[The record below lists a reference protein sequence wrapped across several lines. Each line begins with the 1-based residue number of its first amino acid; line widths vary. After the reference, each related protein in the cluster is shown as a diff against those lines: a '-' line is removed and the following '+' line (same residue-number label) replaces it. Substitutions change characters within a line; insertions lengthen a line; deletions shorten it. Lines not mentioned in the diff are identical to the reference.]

1 MINPRDMEACREAIR
16 HGSLSFYAASKLLP
30 ASVRDPA
37 MALYAF
43 CRLADDAVDLQDA
56 KADAVLRLRDRLDLV
71 YAGRPRDAA
80 ADRAFADVV
89 NTYEMPRALPDAL
102 LEGLAWDAD
111 WRRYDTLSDLNAYC
125 ARVASAVGVMM
136 AVLMRVRD
144 RNALARA
151 CDLGVAMQL
160 TNIARDVAEDAYEGR
175 LYLPLRWFSEAGV
188 DPEVFLA
195 APAASPQIR
204 AMSKRLVMEANRL
217 YYRSEPGIAAL
228 PLGSRPGIFAARFIY
243 AGIGGQLSAMGY
255 DSFAGRAHTS
265 KLQKIGWLGQSLMRT
280 GVSLLMPQSAVVYAP
295 PVPEVAFLVD
305 AAATPTPRQPA
316 RSEALLDALAA
327 LEARRRAE
335 RDTLIGRPG
344 KLSS

>member
-1 MINPRDMEACREAIR
+1 MIDPRDMAACREAIR

-80 ADRAFADVV
+80 ADRAFAAVV
-89 NTYEMPRALPDAL
+89 ETYDMPRALPDAL

-111 WRRYDTLSDLNAYC
+111 WRRYETLSDLNGYC

-160 TNIARDVAEDAYEGR
+160 TNIARDIAEDAHEGR
-175 LYLPLRWFSEAGV
+175 LYLPLEWFAAAGM

-195 APAASPQIR
+195 HPATSKEIR
-204 AMSKRLVMEANRL
+204 TMAKRLVMEANRL
-217 YYRSEPGIAAL
+217 YFRSEPGIAAL
-228 PLGSRPGIFAARFIY
+228 PLSSRPGIYAARFIY
-243 AGIGGQLSAMGY
+243 AGIGGRLSAMGY

-280 GVSLLMPQSAVVYAP
+280 GISLMMPQSAVVYAP
-295 PVPEVAFLVD
+295 AVPEVAFLVD
-305 AAATPTPRQPA
+305 AAASAQPRPPA
-316 RSEALLDALAA
+316 RSEALLDVLAT

-335 RDTLIGRPG
+335 RDSLIGRSARLG
-344 KLSS
+344 

>member
-1 MINPRDMEACREAIR
+1 MIDPKDMEACREAIR

-71 YAGRPRDAA
+71 YAGTPRNAP
-80 ADRAFADVV
+80 ADRAFAAVV
-89 NTYEMPRALPDAL
+89 ETYEMPRALPDAL

-111 WRRYDTLSDLNAYC
+111 WRRYQTLSDLNDYC

-160 TNIARDVAEDAYEGR
+160 TNIARDIAEDAFEGR
-175 LYLPLRWFSEAGV
+175 LYLPLDWFESAGV
-188 DPEVFLA
+188 DPEYFLA
-195 APAASPQIR
+195 NPGPSKSIR
-204 AMSKRLVMEANRL
+204 TMAKRLVMEANRL

-228 PLGSRPGIFAARFIY
+228 PLSSRPGIYAARFIY
-243 AGIGGQLSAMGY
+243 AGIGNQLAAMNY

-265 KLQKIGWLGQSLMRT
+265 KAQKIGWLGMSLMRT
-280 GVSLLMPQSAVVYAP
+280 GVSMVMPQSAVVYAS

-305 AAATPTPRQPA
+305 AAATTPVRQPA
-316 RSEALLDALAA
+316 RSEALLDVLAS
-327 LEARRRAE
+327 LESRRRAE
-335 RDTLIGRPG
+335 RDTLIGRSA
-344 KLSS
+344 KLG

>member
-1 MINPRDMEACREAIR
+1 MIDPQDMAACREAIR

-71 YAGRPRDAA
+71 YAGIPRDAP
-80 ADRAFADVV
+80 ADRAFAAVV
-89 NTYEMPRALPDAL
+89 DTYDMPRALPEAL
-102 LEGLAWDAD
+102 LEGLAWDAE
-111 WRRYDTLSDLNAYC
+111 WRRYQTLSELNAYC

-144 RNALARA
+144 HNALARA

-160 TNIARDVAEDAYEGR
+160 TNIARDIAEDAREGR
-175 LYLPLRWFSEAGV
+175 LYLPLDWFEAEGL
-188 DPEVFLA
+188 DPEAFLKN
-195 APAASPQIR
+195 PRPSKSIR
-204 AMSKRLVMEANRL
+204 SMAKRLVMEANRL

-228 PLGSRPGIFAARFIY
+228 PLSARPGIYAARFIY
-243 AGIGGQLSAMGY
+243 AGIGGRLANMNY
-255 DSFAGRAHTS
+255 DSFVGRAHTS
-265 KLQKIGWLGQSLMRT
+265 KTQKIGWLGLSLMRT
-280 GVSLLMPQSAVVYAP
+280 GISLLMPQSAVVYAAP
-295 PVPEVAFLVD
+295 LPEVAFLVD
-305 AAATPTPRQPA
+305 AAVTSPVRQSPR
-316 RSEALLDALAA
+316 SDALLEVLAA

-335 RDTLIGRPG
+335 RDSLIGRSARLG
-344 KLSS
+344 

>member
-1 MINPRDMEACREAIR
+1 MINPTDMEACREAIR

-89 NTYEMPRALPDAL
+89 ATYEMPRALPDAL

-111 WRRYDTLSDLNAYC
+111 WRRYASLSDLNAYC

-160 TNIARDVAEDAYEGR
+160 TNIARDIAEDAHEGR
-175 LYLPLRWFSEAGV
+175 LYLPQEWFAAAGL
-188 DPEVFLA
+188 DPEAFLA
-195 APAASPQIR
+195 APASSPQIR
-204 AMSKRLVMEANRL
+204 AMAKRLVMEANRL
-217 YYRSEPGIAAL
+217 YFRSEPGIAAL
-228 PLGSRPGIFAARFIY
+228 PLSSRPGIYAARFIY
-243 AGIGGQLSAMGY
+243 AGIGGQLGAMQY
-255 DSFAGRAHTS
+255 DSFSGRAHTT

-305 AAATPTPRQPA
+305 AAASSPQRQSG
-316 RSEALLDALAA
+316 RSDALLSALAA

-335 RDTLIGRPG
+335 RDTLIGRSA
-344 KLSS
+344 KLG